1 MCVVC
6 MYVCVYEST
15 EIFKRMYIVA
25 CICGCKCTC
34 VCVRESSLITL
45 LSFRQSLSL
54 NPELTEKA
62 NLTSQ
67 LAPEVFLTL
76 SSKQLN
82 YS

>member
-1 MCVVC
+1 MCVVF
-6 MYVCVYEST
+6 MYVSVCEST
-15 EIFKRMYIVA
+15 EIFKHIYVVA
-25 CICGCKCTC
+25 CICEGKCTC
-34 VCVRESSLITL
+34 VCVLKSSLITL

-54 NPELTEKA
+54 NPELTKKA